1 MSGAV
6 EAAEAAQRAA
16 SDPRVSA
23 FVGASAGSGKTKLL
37 TDRLLRLML
46 AGAPP
51 ARILCLTFTRA
62 AAAEM
67 AIRLR
72 QRLGLWAIADD
83 AALDDDLA
91 SLDVVATASIRAR
104 ARGMFGLVL
113 DLPGGMRIDTI
124 HAFCQSLLRRFPLE
138 AQISPHFRVADE
150 AETAERR
157 RAAREDILG
166 EASAGQHAA
175 LRLLAGEISEVQFAA
190 LTDQLLADSQTHLAR
205 LLGRHGDAASISAM
219 QAAALGAPEIDE
231 DALWNEAVTFDDRAI
246 RAALGRISQDS
257 SAKAKERALDLLLA
271 RGQVLVTMADLAA
284 LPARRRRSVPVWRVA
299 AGTLTLTPRVA

>member
-6 EAAEAAQRAA
+6 ATAEAAQLAA
-16 SDPRVSA
+16 SDPAVSA

-72 QRLGLWAIADD
+72 DRLGRWAIAPD
-83 AALDDDLA
+83 AALDAELRL
-91 SLDVVATASIRAR
+91 LDAAPDAAMRAR
-104 ARGMFGLVL
+104 ARGLFGVVL

-138 AQISPHFRVADE
+138 AGISPHFVVADE
-150 AETAERR
+150 AEAAQRR
-157 RAAREDILG
+157 RAAREEVLG
-166 EASAGQHAA
+166 GRVDEPFEA
-175 LRLLAGEISEVQFAA
+175 LRKLAGEVSEVQFAA
-190 LTDQLLADSQTHLAR
+190 LVDRLLGDGEAHLAR
-205 LLGRHGDAASISAM
+205 LIELHGD
-219 QAAALGAPEIDE
+219 L
-231 DALWNEAVTFDDRAI
+231 
-246 RAALGRISQDS
+246 
-257 SAKAKERALDLLLA
+257 
-271 RGQVLVTMADLAA
+271 
-284 LPARRRRSVPVWRVA
+284 
-299 AGTLTLTPRVA
+299 